1 MGVRLYNPTTG
12 RFLST
17 DPVFQ
22 SGTNAYD
29 YVGQDINARYH
40 RPYEGASSWHTGI
53 RVDRV

>member
-40 RPYEGASSWHTGI
+40 RPYKGASSWHTGI